1 LSSLDMYNVTTS
13 ISSNNILGRGVS
25 LNGEIDCNIDRW
37 ILYMKSTVTVNKGHP
52 YKIIKPFG

>member
-1 LSSLDMYNVTTS
+1 MYNVTTS

-25 LNGEIDCNIDRW
+25 LSGEIDCNIDRW
-37 ILYMKSTVTVNKGHP
+37 ILYMKSMVTVNKGHP